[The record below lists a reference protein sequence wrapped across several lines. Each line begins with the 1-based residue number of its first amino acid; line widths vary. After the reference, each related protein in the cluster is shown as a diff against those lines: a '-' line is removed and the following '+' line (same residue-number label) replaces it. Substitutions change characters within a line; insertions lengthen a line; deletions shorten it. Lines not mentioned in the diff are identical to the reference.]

1 MYNEV
6 VHAAELLRM
15 SVVMSDMTAFLLTR
29 LQAQQAKIDTH
40 AEKITCLE
48 DNRESALSDLQA
60 KVREQCAR
68 RTA

>member
-40 AEKITCLE
+40 VEKITCLE
-48 DNRESALSDLQA
+48 DNRESTLLGLLMIPGLP
-60 KVREQCAR
+60 
-68 RTA
+68 